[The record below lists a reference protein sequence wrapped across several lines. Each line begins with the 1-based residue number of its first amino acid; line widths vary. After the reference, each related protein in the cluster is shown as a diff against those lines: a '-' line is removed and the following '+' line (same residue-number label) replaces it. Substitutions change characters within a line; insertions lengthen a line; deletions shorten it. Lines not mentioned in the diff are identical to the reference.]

1 MKNCNHVATP
11 ADPGLKLTKG
21 TEESEYVEEK
31 HYQSMVHSLL
41 NLSMRTQPD
50 IAFAV
55 SHAACFCSKSTT
67 TSDSSETCS
76 EIFKRV
82 HTLCD
87 SYEMVSNPDAVS
99 LKLYCTSRTGYF
111 S

>member
-11 ADPGLKLTKG
+11 ADPGLKLAKG

-55 SHAACFCSKSTT
+55 SHAACFYSKSTSQHLT
-67 TSDSSETCS
+67 AV
-76 EIFKRV
+76 KRV
-82 HTLCD
+82 LRYLRGSIHCVIA
-87 SYEMVSNPDAVS
+87 M
-99 LKLYCTSRTGYF
+99 KW
-111 S
+111 